1 MNNCCGKE
9 FLLENSFAQIFE
21 QLCSFEGIF
30 LVVSILSIFSV
41 FVLKKK
47 VIAQLIIIFKY
58 FVNKLKLL

>member
-9 FLLENSFAQIFE
+9 FLLENSFAQILE

-30 LVVSILSIFSV
+30 LVVSILILSIFSV

-47 VIAQLIIIFKY
+47 SNCTTDNNF
-58 FVNKLKLL
+58 